1 MADILIRNLDE
12 DIARRLKEKAKAKGV
27 SVNETAR
34 EAIKAYVKPSRPD
47 RSEVIAKITTLRDSI
62 GPVPGDSTAV
72 IRRMRDRGWSGD

>member
-34 EAIKAYVKPSRPD
+34 ELLTQGLKPSKEEVWAKADAIRKKIGKVTGNSTDIIRND
-47 RSEVIAKITTLRDSI
+47 RDNR
-62 GPVPGDSTAV
+62 
-72 IRRMRDRGWSGD
+72 